1 MIIQVV
7 GLKTDQFKRLH
18 SLTLKALQD
27 LEIDA
32 EITRVDDEKLISTYH
47 IKREPGLVINDKL
60 KLYGRV
66 PCVDE
71 LKRMILEEQD
81 T

>member
-1 MIIQVV
+1 MNIQVL
-7 GLKTDQFKRLH
+7 GLKTDQVKRLY

-27 LEIDA
+27 LELEA
-32 EITRVDDEKLISTYH
+32 ELTKVDDEKIIASYH
-47 IKREPGLVINDKL
+47 IKREPGLIINDKL

-71 LKRMILEEQD
+71 LKRMILEEED
-81 T
+81 